1 MTPNQRRDFAKIV
14 QFGLLWGIGGILY
27 SLIEYGILGDSE
39 IYPSTKNLYDFK
51 TSIISASLSSL
62 LTGLIIG
69 TIETKLVSSYFQVRN
84 FWQKIVFKTAL
95 YVTLIIVFLLFSFL
109 ILISSRLNVSI
120 FHQEAMQSILKF
132 VGDFS
137 FWSIRYSNK
146 TME

>member
-95 YVTLIIVFLLFSFL
+95 YDIIPIGECQLKGRHEKIELFT
-109 ILISSRLNVSI
+109 I
-120 FHQEAMQSILKF
+120 Q
-132 VGDFS
+132 D
-137 FWSIRYSNK
+137 
-146 TME
+146 